1 MRYRKIHIIGG
12 PGSGK
17 SYIATKIAATYN
29 LPVFDLDDIF
39 WDRNAIRYGVKASD
53 EERDEALTHI
63 LASAAWIIE
72 GVYYRWLSRSFE
84 AADLI
89 IVLAPS
95 VWRRDWRILKRFV
108 KRKLS
113 HSTSKKE
120 TLADLWGLLTW
131 NHSYDTDNLR
141 RARLF
146 MAHLSD
152 KVCECKSMSDV
163 FSILNR

>member
-17 SYIATKIAATYN
+17 STIATKIAATYN
-29 LPVFDLDDIF
+29 LPAFDLDDLF
-39 WDRNAIRYGVKASD
+39 WDRSATRYGVKASD
-53 EERDEALTHI
+53 AEREQALTQM
-63 LASAAWIIE
+63 LASAAWIIA
-72 GVYYRWLSRSFE
+72 GVYYRWLPRSFA
-84 AADLI
+84 AADRI
-89 IVLAPS
+89 IVLTPS

-108 KRKLS
+108 TRKLS

-120 TLADLWGLLTW
+120 TLAALWGLLTW
-131 NHSYDTDNLR
+131 NHGYDTDNLR

-146 MAHLSD
+146 IAHLSD

-163 FSILNR
+163 FSVLNR